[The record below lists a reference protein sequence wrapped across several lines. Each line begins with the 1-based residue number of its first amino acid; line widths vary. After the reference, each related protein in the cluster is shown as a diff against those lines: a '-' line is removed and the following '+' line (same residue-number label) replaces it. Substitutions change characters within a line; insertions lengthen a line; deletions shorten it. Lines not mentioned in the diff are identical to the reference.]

1 LYKRVQE
8 RIGKSLVKFE
18 EVLIELEECIRDKV
32 VSILISVVDEANSY
46 LIFETL
52 NDRGLDLSVADLLK
66 NYFFSRASDK
76 IKEVQKKWS
85 EINILADKFDLTKF
99 IRYYWL
105 SKYGSVTEKDL
116 YRKIATELRNSSQVF
131 NFVNINCKDSPSS
144 LLAGWGGIAD
154 RIYFAK

>member
-1 LYKRVQE
+1 MRRAVTLFYFCRNYFIHARGLLYKRVQE

-76 IKEVQKKWS
+76 IKEVQKNGQKL
-85 EINILADKFDLTKF
+85 IF
-99 IRYYWL
+99 
-105 SKYGSVTEKDL
+105 
-116 YRKIATELRNSSQVF
+116 
-131 NFVNINCKDSPSS
+131 
-144 LLAGWGGIAD
+144 
-154 RIYFAK
+154 